1 MKLGVIGGGVVG
13 AAMARAFM
21 EHAEVR
27 VYDVVKERAT
37 HTLAQVLDSDIC
49 FVCLPTPQQ
58 KDGLAADTSAID
70 AFFRQA
76 IGYPNGKL
84 PAYVLRST
92 VPIGTTRKLKEKYG
106 LPRICHSAEFLTAR
120 CALTDAQT
128 PARNIV
134 GATDFNGG
142 LDTAASRL
150 TELYAKRFPGVPIHQ
165 MTSDESEATKLFVNG
180 FFAVK
185 VAFFNECYWFADA
198 LGLDWET
205 VMEGVLADG
214 RIAHSHTKV
223 PGVDGRA
230 GFGGFCLPKDL
241 ASFVHQIAETG
252 ETPFVTHAALQRNFL
267 DRERSIS

>member
-1 MKLGVIGGGVVG
+1 VKLGVVGNGVVG
-13 AAMARAFM
+13 GAMARAFM

-27 VYDVVKERAT
+27 VYDVVKEKAT
-37 HTLAQVLDSDIC
+37 HTLPQVLDAEIVM
-49 FVCLPTPQQ
+49 VCLPSPQQ
-58 KDGLAADTSAID
+58 KDGLAADLSAID

-92 VPIGTTRKLKEKYG
+92 VPIGTTRRLKEKYG

-142 LDTAASRL
+142 LDTASSRL

-185 VAFFNECYWFADA
+185 VAYWNEVYTLAET

-205 VMEGVLADG
+205 VMEGVLSDG
-214 RIAHSHTKV
+214 RIAHAHTKV
-223 PGVDGRA
+223 PGPD
-230 GFGGFCLPKDL
+230 GFGFRGFCLPKDI
-241 ASFVHQIAETG
+241 ASLVQQMTDQGLRCDVSYGAM
-252 ETPFVTHAALQRNFL
+252 ARNFD
-267 DRERSIS
+267 DRARSL

>member
-92 VPIGTTRKLKEKYG
+92 FPIGTTRNRPLCLDG
-106 LPRICHSAEFLTAR
+106 CS
-120 CALTDAQT
+120 DAGPQH
-128 PARNIV
+128 RR
-134 GATDFNGG
+134 GHG
-142 LDTAASRL
+142 
-150 TELYAKRFPGVPIHQ
+150 
-165 MTSDESEATKLFVNG
+165 
-180 FFAVK
+180 
-185 VAFFNECYWFADA
+185 
-198 LGLDWET
+198 
-205 VMEGVLADG
+205 
-214 RIAHSHTKV
+214 
-223 PGVDGRA
+223 
-230 GFGGFCLPKDL
+230 
-241 ASFVHQIAETG
+241 
-252 ETPFVTHAALQRNFL
+252 LQRGPRHGSVSAHGTVRQEVSWRA
-267 DRERSIS
+267 DPPDDERRE